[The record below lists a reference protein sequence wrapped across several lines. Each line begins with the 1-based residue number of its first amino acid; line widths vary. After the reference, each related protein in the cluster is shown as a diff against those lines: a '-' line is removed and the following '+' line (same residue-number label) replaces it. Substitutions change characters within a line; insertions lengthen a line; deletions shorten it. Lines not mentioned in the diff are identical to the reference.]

1 MAQVVLRENKIMM
14 ITSVDYPAEIVRDM
28 KKAGYKVLDIAEAD
42 IGKWASGEVTV
53 SRRKRSA
60 R

>member
-14 ITSVDYPAEIVRDM
+14 IAAVDYPAEIVRDM

-42 IGKWASGEVTV
+42 ISKWVSGEAAA